1 MGHIMGVNACRL
13 MPVVLILGVW
23 AGNASGAV
31 PADAVSPAPV
41 SRTESSV
48 TESAE
53 GTSPQRTESLRTT
66 DTIYRNTVLVE
77 DTVLRGEVL
86 VEGGLTV
93 APQAT
98 LTIEPGTVIRFRR
111 TDISAGGGA
120 ALVVRG
126 RILANGNGEKPVLFT
141 SANDG
146 SATGWDGIVLLASDK
161 KNLLE
166 RCQVEGAEI
175 GCEALFSN
183 LTMKHVQ
190 FVACH
195 TGVVLKES
203 TAVITG
209 GGAGGGD
216 VGLVL
221 RDSEVDLREAVFTG
235 NRRGLVATGTSLFLS
250 GATISDNKEAGVI
263 ADGCRLRIRGSS
275 FAGNGIGL
283 GLTSCDG
290 GIDTSR
296 IENNAGDGLFLDR
309 SRLKVSGNEISHN
322 GKAGLRV
329 SDGGSVA
336 WGNSF
341 SANGEYDFYNAG
353 SEDFTAIGNWWGGVP
368 ASGIVQRIY
377 GQHLDRSRG
386 KVRYVPFQLESAT
399 SGL

>member
-1 MGHIMGVNACRL
+1 M
-13 MPVVLILGVW
+13 
-23 AGNASGAV
+23 
-31 PADAVSPAPV
+31 
-41 SRTESSV
+41 
-48 TESAE
+48 
-53 GTSPQRTESLRTT
+53 
-66 DTIYRNTVLVE
+66 IYRDKVLVE

-86 VEGGLTV
+86 IEGGLTV
-93 APQAT
+93 ASQAT

-111 TDISAGGGA
+111 IDSSAGGGA

-126 RILANGNGEKPVLFT
+126 RILANGSGEKPVRFT
-141 SANDG
+141 SADDG
-146 SATGWDGIVLLASDK
+146 PATGWDGIVLLASDK

-166 RCQVEGAEI
+166 HCRVEGAEI

-183 LTMKHVQ
+183 LSLKHVQ

-209 GGAGGGD
+209 GGAEGGD
-216 VGLVL
+216 VGMVL
-221 RDSEVDLREAVFTG
+221 KDSEVDLREAVFSG
-235 NRRGLVATGTSLFLS
+235 NRQGLVATGTSLFLS
-250 GATISDNKEAGVI
+250 GATFSDNREAGVI

-275 FAGNGIGL
+275 FADNGIGL

-290 GIDTSR
+290 GIDTCR
-296 IENNAGDGLFLDR
+296 IENNAGDGLFLDK

-341 SANGEYDFYNAG
+341 SVNGEYDLYNAG
-353 SEDFTAIGNWWGGVP
+353 SDDFTAIGNWWGGVP
-368 ASGIVQRIY
+368 ASGIAQRIY

-386 KVRYVPFQLESAT
+386 KVRYVPFQLDSAT